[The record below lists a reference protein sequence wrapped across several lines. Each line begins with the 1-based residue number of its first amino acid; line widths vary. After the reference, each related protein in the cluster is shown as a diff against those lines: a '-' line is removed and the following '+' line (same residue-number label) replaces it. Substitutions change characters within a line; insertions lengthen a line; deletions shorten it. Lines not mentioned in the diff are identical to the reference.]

1 MSLEKTVQIIT
12 VWVIPFLGGI
22 GLWLFN
28 KNQDSVKFIPKEFG
42 EGKTERV
49 SSVDADLGSD

>member
-1 MSLEKTVQIIT
+1 MSLQKTVQIIT

-28 KNQDSVKFIPKEFG
+28 KNQDSVKFTPKEFG
-42 EGKTERV
+42 EGKTEGV